1 MICQILVGF
10 KIKNF
15 KEILFN
21 LFKLINNLETNDTI
35 ANLAGPSVVPALFE
49 DQPTVMPN
57 DEPAEKIP
65 CLEQDKNDS
74 STSLEEN
81 KENKDVESENAEPAD
96 TAPTAVVE
104 KQVRTRR
111 RRKLIIDEIKEI
123 DSGTMK
129 NQLSDTSAILG
140 QLELAPPTRRLMQLK
155 ETSSIDKMFSST
167 SRPLHCKLLL
177 KVNIRIDFYCLI

>member
-1 MICQILVGF
+1 M
-10 KIKNF
+10 
-15 KEILFN
+15 
-21 LFKLINNLETNDTI
+21 
-35 ANLAGPSVVPALFE
+35 AGPTVVPALFE

-57 DEPAEKIP
+57 DEPAEKIAR
-65 CLEQDKNDS
+65 LEQDKNDS

-81 KENKDVESENAEPAD
+81 KENKNVENENTAPAD
-96 TAPTAVVE
+96 SVPAAVFE

-155 ETSSIDKMFSST
+155 ETSSIEKMFFST

-177 KVNIRIDFYCLI
+177 KVNL